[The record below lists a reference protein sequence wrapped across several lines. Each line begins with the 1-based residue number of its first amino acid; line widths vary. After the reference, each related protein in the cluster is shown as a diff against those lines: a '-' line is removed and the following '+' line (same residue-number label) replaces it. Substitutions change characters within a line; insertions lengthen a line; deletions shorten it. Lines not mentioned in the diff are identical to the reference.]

1 MPSVIDPDQST
12 SRRTQ
17 YASPNIL
24 IDLSNFWLNP
34 VDPPALYRRQTMS
47 LFSSRQL
54 FRLILCVIVL
64 PTSLLLAKRVPDPT
78 FKTLEGQSH
87 KLSALRGQ
95 IVVVNFWATWCGP
108 CQEEL
113 PRLSQIAESY
123 SGKPVNFVFISI
135 DDPKDRSKIP
145 STLAKLH
152 VNFVTWIGADTDTL
166 DSFGLG
172 NIVPGTIVLDDT
184 GSPVAR
190 VMGEAK
196 EHDVR
201 KPVDWLL
208 GGKKGDPPPPLT
220 KRF

>member
-1 MPSVIDPDQST
+1 MQPSSVRKRI
-12 SRRTQ
+12 
-17 YASPNIL
+17 AVL
-24 IDLSNFWLNP
+24 
-34 VDPPALYRRQTMS
+34 LYLS
-47 LFSSRQL
+47 LFP
-54 FRLILCVIVL
+54 VVAY
-64 PTSLLLAKRVPDPT
+64 AKRVPDPT
-78 FKTLEGQSH
+78 FKTFDGKSH
-87 KLSALRGQ
+87 KLSTFRGQ

-113 PRLSQIAESY
+113 PRLSQIAASY

-152 VNFVTWIGADTDTL
+152 VDFATWIGADTDTL

-196 EHDVR
+196 EDDVR

-208 GGKKGDPPPPLT
+208 GGKKGDPPQALT
-220 KRF
+220 KRY